1 MAKKVEKRVPDVR
14 FKGFTDDWER
24 RKGKDYLSE
33 SFIPGNTGSNSR
45 KLTVKLWGKGVV
57 KKQVI
62 GNGSKNTK
70 YYLRKPGQ
78 LIYGKLDFIHA
89 AFGIVPKELI
99 GYEST
104 IDSPA
109 FDITDGS
116 PIFLLNLFLRREFYE
131 RFGLMANGSRRAKRI
146 HEKDFLNMP
155 FFAGSYNEQKKI
167 GEIILKISN
176 LITLQHKKLE
186 QLRLLKKAMLQQ
198 LFPDKDGK
206 LQVRFKGFTDAWE
219 QRKGSEIFR
228 SKSERGFPSL
238 PVLSATQDEG
248 MIYRDNSGIDI
259 KFNKSS
265 LINYKRIVPGDFV
278 VHLRSF
284 QGGFAYSNV
293 EGIASPAYTV
303 FSFIHSEQFN
313 DDFWKEKFTSYNFI
327 QLLKKVTYGV
337 RDGRSISY
345 TDFLTLNESFP
356 SFNEQRKIGN
366 LLEHLDNLISIQQS
380 KLDNLNKFK
389 KFLLQKMFI

>member
-186 QLRLLKKAMLQQ
+186 QLRLFRKAMLQQ
-198 LFPDKDGK
+198 LFANNNEKSPHIFLKAFNEEWKNHK
-206 LQVRFKGFTDAWE
+206 LSWAF
-219 QRKGSEIFR
+219 
-228 SKSERGFPSL
+228 SERKERSGTGQL
-238 PVLSATQDEG
+238 LSVSISNGVHPFDEEL
-248 MIYRDNSGIDI
+248 RKNNSSKDKSHYKIVQKGDI
-259 KFNKSS
+259 AYNSM
-265 LINYKRIVPGDFV
+265 RMW
-278 VHLRSF
+278 
-284 QGGFAYSNV
+284 QGA
-293 EGIASPAYTV
+293 EGISNYDGIVSPAYTV
-303 FSFIHSEQFN
+303 LSPNKGINALFFNFMFKRTEMLRSFQRHSQGL
-313 DDFWKEKFTSYNFI
+313 TSDTWNLKYP
-327 QLLKKVTYGV
+327 LLKEITIKAPDKKEQELLGALLF
-337 RDGRSISY
+337 RLDMLIDKKQKSLSQ
-345 TDFLTLNESFP
+345 FMTL
-356 SFNEQRKIGN
+356 
-366 LLEHLDNLISIQQS
+366 
-380 KLDNLNKFK
+380 K

>member
-14 FKGFTDDWER
+14 FKGFTDDWE
-24 RKGKDYLSE
+24 
-33 SFIPGNTGSNSR
+33 
-45 KLTVKLWGKGVV
+45 
-57 KKQVI
+57 
-62 GNGSKNTK
+62 
-70 YYLRKPGQ
+70 
-78 LIYGKLDFIHA
+78 
-89 AFGIVPKELI
+89 
-99 GYEST
+99 
-104 IDSPA
+104 
-109 FDITDGS
+109 
-116 PIFLLNLFLRREFYE
+116 
-131 RFGLMANGSRRAKRI
+131 
-146 HEKDFLNMP
+146 
-155 FFAGSYNEQKKI
+155 
-167 GEIILKISN
+167 
-176 LITLQHKKLE
+176 
-186 QLRLLKKAMLQQ
+186 
-198 LFPDKDGK
+198 
-206 LQVRFKGFTDAWE
+206 
-219 QRKGSEIFR
+219 QRKGNKIFK
-228 SKSERGFPSL
+228 SKTAKGFPTL
-238 PVLSATQDEG
+238 PVLSATQDKG

-259 KFNKSS
+259 KSSKSS

>member
-1 MAKKVEKRVPDVR
+1 M
-14 FKGFTDDWER
+14 
-24 RKGKDYLSE
+24 SE

-186 QLRLLKKAMLQQ
+186 QLRLFRKAMLQQ
-198 LFPDKDGK
+198 LFANNNEKSPHIFLKAFNEEWKNHK
-206 LQVRFKGFTDAWE
+206 LSWAF
-219 QRKGSEIFR
+219 
-228 SKSERGFPSL
+228 SERKERSGTGQL
-238 PVLSATQDEG
+238 LSVSISNGVHPFDEEL
-248 MIYRDNSGIDI
+248 RKNNSSKDKSHYKIVQKGDI
-259 KFNKSS
+259 AYNSM
-265 LINYKRIVPGDFV
+265 RMW
-278 VHLRSF
+278 
-284 QGGFAYSNV
+284 QGA
-293 EGIASPAYTV
+293 EGISNYDGIVSPAYTV
-303 FSFIHSEQFN
+303 LSPNKGINALFFNFMFKRTEMLRSFQRHSQGL
-313 DDFWKEKFTSYNFI
+313 TSDTWNLKYP
-327 QLLKKVTYGV
+327 LLKEITIKAPDKKEQELLGALLF
-337 RDGRSISY
+337 RLDMLIDKKQKSLSQ
-345 TDFLTLNESFP
+345 FMTL
-356 SFNEQRKIGN
+356 
-366 LLEHLDNLISIQQS
+366 
-380 KLDNLNKFK
+380 K